1 MNYEES
7 KAVIT
12 YTGEG
17 WNANAKSL
25 LEAVGADSFE
35 WRRPL
40 GRGPKHVRVEAA
52 LFAAA
57 EAPSNRPMIHTFWSA
72 CTDVDTWRSSEK
84 DRVERWIRSIAAG
97 VEWLVVLAAPKV
109 ADKAR
114 TELKQSERCISS
126 RDPALLRRVRQM
138 LLTAISNEEQ
148 RLGQEVRKERERRNE
163 QGWSFGEYL
172 ALQEQLAALLGT
184 LKGAED
190 EALVQ
195 YDELDALFTQFVR
208 NASLIGKVNFV
219 LRNGKQQHLNFLSE
233 PPPWLTSFSAPLK
246 EWRGLG
252 IDSNARFAIVNS
264 DASLLQLRVYLFTRQ
279 LNLLLKMNQPQQI
292 AERCLP
298 LLQICSNELRILEVD
313 FPEGAA
319 SCWAVQVS
327 LQVLHVCRKY
337 PDQVH
342 SLPAATLCDYACQKL
357 FQLGELLGLM
367 PGGQGPSSAQ
377 IDAALWLGAGLGPE
391 PPFGGEQLKEALG
404 SPAAF
409 QNLYLELAELAL
421 GTFKHLGRS
430 RSARQLGHQLA
441 NFHQLRGDPHLA
453 AAYLSDA
460 LTAVEGWPTLEIH
473 ILSQLA
479 ECLTGEKLAMAR
491 ARLAASLTLELE
503 VRKQHWHQLLQILKT
518 LDDDGCVMP
527 LEEVFD
533 LVSVTPISGHRQQAN
548 VKINS
553 RLPEAVLVNPSL
565 SVQTSL
571 PQVSRKESNP
581 RGRRLRG
588 NFSACLSS
596 EPIKIQPGLN
606 EFILNAQGDLHTG
619 HLSQLSLIMNDKM
632 DFVSAEARL
641 GIIEVK
647 KGEATISVESG
658 QLLARMPQKF
668 QLRFTA
674 GTDGIE
680 EGTEVTIKAP
690 RGLSLGDGGRQIV
703 IELPKTEQGQ
713 DTVVTLEAIAT
724 PPSAKSTDIEY
735 GLTLTSS
742 LWEQAYPVSVNF
754 TVPVAASVKLHTAMK
769 TKFLQVVVSST
780 CRQRLM
786 LSDPILELSLG
797 TCTPLP
803 ISPKPLTLDP
813 DRPLSY
819 IWQLEIDGPIRAKF
833 NVNLTKDEVNGAY
846 NCEFELAECATMIFV
861 NSKVAAASGAE
872 VCRANAMCHLHLTV
886 EASEAIGHSLMYELL
901 ADQSMWAV
909 CGRTAGVL
917 NLDQPSHNLVL
928 EVMPLTSGFL
938 PHPQVR
944 LSKYIPAN
952 AGSTHPK
959 LEPFGPGQVYNK
971 SKSLQ
976 VHVLP
981 AIQSS

>member
-148 RLGQEVRKERERRNE
+148 RLGQE
-163 QGWSFGEYL
+163 
-172 ALQEQLAALLGT
+172 EQLAALLGT

-208 NASLIGKVNFV
+208 NASLI
-219 LRNGKQQHLNFLSE
+219 E
-233 PPPWLTSFSAPLK
+233 PPPWLNSFSAPLK

-409 QNLYLELAELAL
+409 QKLYLELAELAL

-533 LVSVTPISGHRQQAN
+533 LVSVTPISGHRQQAYVN
-548 VKINS
+548 INS

-647 KGEATISVESG
+647 KGETTISVESG

-742 LWEQAYPVSVNF
+742 LWDQAYPVSVHF

-786 LSDPILELSLG
+786 LSDPTLELSLG

-803 ISPKPLTLDP
+803 ISSKPLTLDP

-819 IWQLEIDGPIRAKF
+819 IWQLEIEGPIRAKF

-886 EASEAIGHSLMYELL
+886 EASEAIGYSLMYELL